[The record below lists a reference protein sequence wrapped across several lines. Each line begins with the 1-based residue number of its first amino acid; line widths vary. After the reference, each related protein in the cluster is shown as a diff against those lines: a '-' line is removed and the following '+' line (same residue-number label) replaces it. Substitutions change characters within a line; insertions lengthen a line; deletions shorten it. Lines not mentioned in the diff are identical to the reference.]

1 MSCYWGAAIEYADS
15 VGGVNTSL
23 YYTGSRWSFPSHEYE
38 SMDGRT
44 AFPTRAANVAA
55 NKGISRIIE
64 DFEKVS
70 K

>member
-1 MSCYWGAAIEYADS
+1 
-15 VGGVNTSL
+15 
-23 YYTGSRWSFPSHEYE
+23 
-38 SMDGRT
+38 MDGRT

-55 NKGISRIIE
+55 NKGILRIIE